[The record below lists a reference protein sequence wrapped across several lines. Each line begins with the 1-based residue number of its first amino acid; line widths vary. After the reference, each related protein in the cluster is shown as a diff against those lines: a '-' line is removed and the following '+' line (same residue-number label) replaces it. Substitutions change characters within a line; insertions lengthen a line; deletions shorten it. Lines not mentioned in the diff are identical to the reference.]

1 MKKIILVLL
10 WLSCVGAG
18 MSQAPQKVGV
28 YVTGE
33 VNAGNK
39 KIAGQKIVSGISSNP
54 DFVAT
59 ERTVSFLSEL
69 AKDHDY
75 KVNAPVNETRII
87 EIGRQ
92 FGLDYVVV
100 AELTE
105 AMGELVIS
113 SQMMDVQ
120 GNSQAVSAENI
131 VKVRQAS
138 DLMRAAEDVAK
149 QLLDNL
155 HKQKEATVQPEMQE
169 NAVADLYTAKLLF
182 DNLNKLKATAIQQEM
197 QENAVA
203 MGKDVRQDSAV
214 ALSPKFSLQ
223 RISIELV
230 DKVGLLGNGVKMMLQ
245 SFMEEYITKLQGYEV
260 YDSSIP
266 TGYGSGDRKVDGL
279 LVVEVNGLTDN
290 KIVYTAKLL
299 DLTGRVIWSVNL
311 IGDNEMDAYQR
322 DCEKVLDELFV
333 KNR

>member
-1 MKKIILVLL
+1 MKVPVKAWPENFCITYSQCAKPMKKIILVLL
-10 WLSCVGAG
+10 WLFGVGAG

-39 KIAGQKIVSGISSNP
+39 KIAGQKIVSGISSDP
-54 DFVAT
+54 DFSAA

-113 SQMMDVQ
+113 SKMMDVQ

-138 DLMRAAEDVAK
+138 DLMRAAEDVAR

-155 HKQKEATVQPEMQE
+155 NKQKEAAVQPVMQE
-169 NAVADLYTAKLLF
+169 NAV
-182 DNLNKLKATAIQQEM
+182 
-197 QENAVA
+197 
-203 MGKDVRQDSAV
+203 
-214 ALSPKFSLQ
+214 
-223 RISIELV
+223 
-230 DKVGLLGNGVKMMLQ
+230 
-245 SFMEEYITKLQGYEV
+245 
-260 YDSSIP
+260 
-266 TGYGSGDRKVDGL
+266 
-279 LVVEVNGLTDN
+279 VVEPQMQTPQDN
-290 KIVYTAKLL
+290 
-299 DLTGRVIWSVNL
+299 
-311 IGDNEMDAYQR
+311 
-322 DCEKVLDELFV
+322 
-333 KNR
+333 

>member
-1 MKKIILVLL
+1 MKKTILLL
-10 WLSCVGAG
+10 WWLLWVGAG
-18 MSQAPQKVGV
+18 MSQTPQKVGV

-39 KIAGQKIVSGISSNP
+39 KIAGQKIVSGISSNT

-59 ERTVSFLSEL
+59 ERTVAFLSEL

-100 AELTE
+100 AELTD

-113 SQMMDVQ
+113 SKMMDVQ
-120 GNSQAVSAENI
+120 GNGQTVSAENI

-138 DLMRAAEDVAK
+138 DLMRAAEDVAR

-155 HKQKEATVQPEMQE
+155 NKQKESAVQPEMQE
-169 NAVADLYTAKLLF
+169 NAVVEEP
-182 DNLNKLKATAIQQEM
+182 QM
-197 QENAVA
+197 S
-203 MGKDVRQDSAV
+203 QDSV
-214 ALSPKFSLQ
+214 EILSPKSSTK
-223 RISIELV
+223 RIAIQ
-230 DKVGLLGNGVKMMLQ
+230 KVVNSDGLLGNGVKMMIQ
-245 SFMEEYITKLQGYEV
+245 SFITDYVAKLHGYEV
-260 YDSSIP
+260 LDRELP
-266 TGYGSGDRKVDGL
+266 TGYGSVDRSADCL
-279 LVVEVNGLTDN
+279 LKIEVNRLDEN
-290 KIVYTAKLL
+290 NILYTAQLF
-299 DLTGRVIWSVNL
+299 DIETAMI
-311 IGDNEMDAYQR
+311 IGAATLMGHNDEDAYR
-322 DCEKVLDELFV
+322 NDVEKVLDKLL